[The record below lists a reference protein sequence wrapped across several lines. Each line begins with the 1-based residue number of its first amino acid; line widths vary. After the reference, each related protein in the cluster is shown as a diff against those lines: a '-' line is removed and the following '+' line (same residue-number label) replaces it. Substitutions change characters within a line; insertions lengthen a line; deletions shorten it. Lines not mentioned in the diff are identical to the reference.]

1 MRKVSV
7 GRDARLRGWISS
19 RAPRLLTVAAL
30 TWIVGW
36 LLAMLLLPDGLV
48 RWRFEDGGVYYLA
61 GRAFLHGQS
70 YYASPDFRQWPLL
83 AALWAPVALLP
94 PALAMR
100 GWMLLTLAAV
110 AGSIALL
117 VRAYGPTEEKP
128 GALWLVL
135 TVGGPPALFM
145 LYLGQMSGA
154 CFAAYAT
161 GLALL
166 RRRPVLAGCCF
177 ALMAAKPHLALLALP
192 ALATAALP
200 TVLAFGA
207 AMLIWP
213 VGSLLVGGPDVF
225 RAFLVQIYAVRDTT
239 SGLVTSSLSS
249 LLPLHGRVH
258 EGAQLALL
266 ALLLLGSGW
275 LALRR
280 LRGGRRL
287 SPAAVDLAAALALAA
302 LPYALVSDL
311 LFLLPVLLRLGRR
324 PNRWSWLLVLAWWLL
339 SWVATLLTDRG
350 GGGIAALLPPLV
362 AAGGYCS
369 LLRRQRFQI
378 ADHRAG
384 DLGLRRSAGGDA
396 DLLGAT

>member
-1 MRKVSV
+1 M
-7 GRDARLRGWISS
+7 
-19 RAPRLLTVAAL
+19 
-30 TWIVGW
+30 
-36 LLAMLLLPDGLV
+36 
-48 RWRFEDGGVYYLA
+48 
-61 GRAFLHGQS
+61 
-70 YYASPDFRQWPLL
+70 
-83 AALWAPVALLP
+83 
-94 PALAMR
+94 
-100 GWMLLTLAAV
+100 
-110 AGSIALL
+110 
-117 VRAYGPTEEKP
+117 
-128 GALWLVL
+128 
-135 TVGGPPALFM
+135 
-145 LYLGQMSGA
+145 
-154 CFAAYAT
+154 
-161 GLALL
+161 
-166 RRRPVLAGCCF
+166 
-177 ALMAAKPHLALLALP
+177 
-192 ALATAALP
+192 
-200 TVLAFGA
+200 LAFGA

-225 RAFLVQIYAVRDTT
+225 RAFLIQIYAVRDTT